1 MKNMIMTMGVMIL
14 FCLLIKFQAVFNVL
28 LLQKM

>member
-1 MKNMIMTMGVMIL
+1 MKNLIMTMGVMIL
-14 FCLLIKFQAVFNVL
+14 FCLLIKFQTVFNLL